1 MDATLAASIGSFMS
15 LTQVGSGNNAV
26 LKVDLDGL
34 EDFASPEMVIQLTG
48 AWSAGNLAD
57 DQALQ
62 KLINDRVILV

>member
-15 LTQVGSGNNAV
+15 LTQVGTSNNAV
-26 LKVDLDGL
+26 LKVDIDGL
-34 EDFASPEMVIQLTG
+34 EEFASSEMVIQRTG